1 MMDAEQGYVRDN
13 IRRPLGPPVPAEGA
27 GGVFSQSWFPI
38 CLSTDLKP
46 GGVIGADFLDGRVI
60 AFRGAGGHAQV
71 LSAYCVHLGADL
83 SVGTV
88 VGDRIRCAF
97 HRWEYDFTGTCA
109 VTGSGDQV
117 PPQASLFR
125 FPTQEKH
132 GILWAFNGEQP
143 LFDIPDHGFDENRLA
158 MRVMAFPQTLS
169 VDPWVVAA
177 HTPDVNRFS
186 LDGKFEFLTPPVENI
201 VTTASSFSYR
211 LHARLQTGH
220 LYDVWEQIHGTNI
233 FLQLGTLDGR
243 EFFWLTAYG
252 LPRPGTTSACFV
264 YGTPISEGADR
275 EEAEAFLEKAISL
288 IMNVWSQDSEVVTA
302 ARFTPGLLTR
312 TDEVLSR
319 YLHYV
324 RKYPRAHPAA
334 EFVN

>member
-1 MMDAEQGYVRDN
+1 MIDTEQRYIQGTV
-13 IRRPLGPPVPAEGA
+13 RRPLALRVPAEGE

-38 CLSTDLKP
+38 CMSADLKP

-71 LSAYCVHLGADL
+71 LSAYCVHLGSDL
-83 SVGTV
+83 SIGTV
-88 VGDRIRCAF
+88 VGDRIRCAL
-97 HRWEYDFTGTCA
+97 HKWEYDSTGACT
-109 VTGSGDQV
+109 VTGSGDKV
-117 PPQASLFR
+117 PPQARLFR
-125 FPTQEKH
+125 FPSQEKY
-132 GILWAFNGEQP
+132 GILWAFNGEQA
-143 LFDIPDHGFDENRLA
+143 LFDIPDHGFDKHRLA
-158 MRVMAFPQTLS
+158 MRVMEFPQTLP

-177 HTPDVNRFS
+177 HTPDINRFS
-186 LDGKFEFLTPPVENI
+186 LGGKFEFLVPPAGNV

-211 LHARLQTGH
+211 LHARLQTGN
-220 LYDVWEQIHGTNI
+220 LYDVWEHIHGTNI

-252 LPRPGTTSACFV
+252 LPRLGTTSACFS
-264 YGTPISEGADR
+264 YGTPIAEEEDR

-288 IMNVWSQDSEVVTA
+288 IMNVWSQDADVVTT
-302 ARFTPGLLTR
+302 ARFTPGLLTGR
-312 TDEVLSR
+312 DEVLSR
-319 YLHYV
+319 YLDYV